1 MCFFSFFIFRAVP
14 TAYGSSRLAV
24 ELELQLLAYVTATA
38 TPDPS
43 CICDLHCSLGQCP
56 VINPLNEARDQTCL
70 LMDASWVL
78 NFPSYVFLV
87 AAPLSFSLHISLE
100 ISEVSVLYLLA
111 DPGPISNGYQGQAEG
126 SVLD

>member
-1 MCFFSFFIFRAVP
+1 
-14 TAYGSSRLAV
+14 
-24 ELELQLLAYVTATA
+24 
-38 TPDPS
+38 
-43 CICDLHCSLGQCP
+43 
-56 VINPLNEARDQTCL
+56 
-70 LMDASWVL
+70 MDASWVL